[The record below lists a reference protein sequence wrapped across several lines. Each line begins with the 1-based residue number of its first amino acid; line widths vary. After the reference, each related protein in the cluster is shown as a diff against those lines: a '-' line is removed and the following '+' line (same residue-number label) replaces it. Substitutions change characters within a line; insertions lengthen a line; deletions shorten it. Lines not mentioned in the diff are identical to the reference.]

1 MLTLT
6 NEELIELTG
15 KARKAGQIEA
25 LRFLTIPFKIRPD
38 GTPVVLRAAMEAALG
53 HAPKNQGS
61 TPPRVRV
68 PEARRILV
76 R

>member
-1 MLTLT
+1 MITISQD
-6 NEELIELTG
+6 ELIELTG
-15 KARKAGQIEA
+15 KIRKSGQIEA
-25 LRFLTIPFKIRPD
+25 LRFLSIPFKIRPD
-38 GTPVVLRAAMEAALG
+38 GTPVVLRAAVEAALG
-53 HAPKNQGS
+53 HATKNQGP